1 MNALNG
7 NMPPN
12 NLASDRANVSTS
24 GQFPLPVTQIGS
36 VIKATRK
43 EYGLTQQQLADLAGV
58 SDRTVRTLEQGG
70 LGPTLRSLLAVTGT
84 LGLKVEVANR

>member
-1 MNALNG
+1 
-7 NMPPN
+7 MPPN
-12 NLASDRANVSTS
+12 NLASDRANDSTS

-70 LGPTLRSLLAVTGT
+70 LGPTLGSLLAVTGT

>member
-1 MNALNG
+1 MKAING

-12 NLASDRANVSTS
+12 NLASDRANDSTS

>member
-1 MNALNG
+1 
-7 NMPPN
+7 MPPN
-12 NLASDRANVSTS
+12 NLASDRANDSTS

>member
-12 NLASDRANVSTS
+12 NLASDRANDSTS
-24 GQFPLPVTQIGS
+24 GQFPLPTAQIGG
-36 VIKATRK
+36 VIKTARK
-43 EYGLTQQQLADLAGV
+43 EYGLTQQQLAELAGV

-84 LGLKVEVANR
+84 LGLKVEVSNR

>member
-12 NLASDRANVSTS
+12 NLASDRANDSTS

-84 LGLKVEVANR
+84 LGLKVEVSNR